1 MKQCILILALVAFAF
16 NLSNAQSTGSVATVS
31 GAKMVLETTTLDY
44 GTIAQHSDKFRTV
57 EFTNTGTAPL
67 IIKKAD
73 GSCGCTVPTYPKTPV
88 APGATAE
95 IKISYDTK
103 RLGTFN
109 KTVTI
114 QTNAGVKVLKV
125 KGNVVAQS
133 ATPKNESRSIL
144 DQ

>member
-1 MKQCILILALVAFAF
+1 MKQCILIFALVAFGL
-16 NLSNAQSTGSVATVS
+16 NIVNAQSTGSATATS

-57 EFTNTGTAPL
+57 QFTNTGTAPL

-73 GSCGCTVPTYPKTPV
+73 GSCGCTVPTYPKTPI

-103 RLGTFN
+103 RLGVFN

-114 QTNAGVKVLKV
+114 QTNVGVKVLKV
-125 KGNVVAQS
+125 KGNVVAKS
-133 ATPKNESRSIL
+133 TTPKNEPRSIL

>member
-1 MKQCILILALVAFAF
+1 MKQSILIFALVAFVL
-16 NLSNAQSTGSVATVS
+16 NVSNAQSTGSAAMTS
-31 GAKMVLETTTLDY
+31 GATMVLETTTLDY

-57 EFTNTGTAPL
+57 QFTNTGTVPL

-73 GSCGCTVPTYPKTPV
+73 GSCGCTVPTYPKTPI
-88 APGATAE
+88 APGKTAE

-125 KGNVVAQS
+125 KGNVVAKS
-133 ATPKNESRSIL
+133 TTPRNESRSIL